1 MILQE
6 LMLVI
11 RKVARGRLLAAIM
24 FMVAGTGASAA
35 AQVLPPQG
43 VDLEKGNVELALDRT
58 SYAAGSPVALAV
70 RLSIEDN
77 FLFHTPFF
85 DIFESLLTIAE
96 QHS

>member
-1 MILQE
+1 
-6 LMLVI
+6 MLVI
-11 RKVARGRLLAAIM
+11 RKVARGQSLAAIM

-70 RLSIEDN
+70 RLSIEAGW
-77 FLFHTPFF
+77 HTNSNHPTFNN
-85 DIFESLLTIAE
+85 LIATE
-96 QHS
+96 VKL